1 MDQPRPDYAYWDAA
15 DPIEIQYAAW
25 LWCDLEPPPGAD
37 LDSLAQWPA
46 KVLAARSMLY
56 REFPSASRSR
66 DRPWLVE
73 QTPARSQLRALAGKL
88 GVAPPFLFP
97 EFRDKPV
104 VSAPD
109 PSPVELPLRESERAT
124 LLKII
129 RAMAELQGVKQTD
142 NPKDA
147 YRSEAARLLQK
158 CSSKG
163 IADPCTDKSLA
174 KHLKAAF
181 DSR

>member
-1 MDQPRPDYAYWDAA
+1 MDQPRPDYAYWDTV
-15 DPIEIQYAAW
+15 DPVEIAHAAW

-37 LDSLAQWPA
+37 LSSLAQWPA
-46 KVLAARSMLY
+46 KVLAARALLQ
-56 REFPSASRSR
+56 RTFPGGP
-66 DRPWLVE
+66 RPFQAGE
-73 QTPARSQLRALAGKL
+73 PFRSQLRALAGKR

-97 EFRDKPV
+97 ERRDQPV
-104 VSAPD
+104 ASTPA
-109 PSPVELPLRESERAT
+109 PSPVEPPLHESERAT

-129 RAMAELQGVKQTD
+129 RALAELHGIKPTG
-142 NPKDA
+142 NPDDA
-147 YRSEAARLLQK
+147 YRSEATRLLQK

-163 IADPCTDKSLA
+163 IADPCTDKTLA

>member
-1 MDQPRPDYAYWDAA
+1 MNGNPYAIRSNFNTFEAACAIAGIIKPTREHEHVIKQYQRELEITFPPTTARKFSSRDSITGESYYQTSTRSARIPRADLLAWCEARNIRPSLLFPD
-15 DPIEIQYAAW
+15 
-25 LWCDLEPPPGAD
+25 PPPA
-37 LDSLAQWPA
+37 
-46 KVLAARSMLY
+46 
-56 REFPSASRSR
+56 
-66 DRPWLVE
+66 
-73 QTPARSQLRALAGKL
+73 
-88 GVAPPFLFP
+88 
-97 EFRDKPV
+97 
-104 VSAPD
+104 
-109 PSPVELPLRESERAT
+109 PSPEPERPLHESERAT

-129 RAMAELQGVKQTD
+129 RALAELHGVKQTD

-147 YRSEAARLLQK
+147 YRSEATRLLQK